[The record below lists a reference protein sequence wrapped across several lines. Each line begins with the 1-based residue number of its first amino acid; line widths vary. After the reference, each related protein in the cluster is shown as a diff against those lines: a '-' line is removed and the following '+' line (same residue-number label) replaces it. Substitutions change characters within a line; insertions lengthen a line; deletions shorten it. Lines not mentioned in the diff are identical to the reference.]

1 MMFGFQMTLQ
11 MVKSKGIYD
20 LLKLKLTHKRYFINS
35 LTCSDLY
42 GLTSPDFDSHVY
54 KPAISNTVIEI

>member
-1 MMFGFQMTLQ
+1 MFGLQMTLKA
-11 MVKSKGIYD
+11 VKSKGIYD

-42 GLTSPDFDSHVY
+42 GITLPDYDSHVY
-54 KPAISNTVIEI
+54 KPAISNTVTEM